1 MDQSP
6 PAPSDIQR
14 RRLLQV
20 AGLGIAAASIGQP
33 ALASASVQHVASV
46 ALDRDVVRIAAVQS
60 HAVADIS
67 TNLASMLDAIDR
79 IQTQASKKDLIV
91 FHATALH
98 GIAPRNLAD
107 ARKMT
112 IHLNDPIVTAIGFK
126 AMQHR
131 VYISFSAYTTDVAW
145 PDAIIPRQF
154 LIGPDGKIV
163 LAAWQATHD
172 ETMPFL
178 ASVERVLDRYVEM
191 YGRDAVLPVVR
202 TNIGNIAFAS
212 AHGSPEIYRALALKD
227 AEIVIRATY
236 AAPARW
242 DVQASAAYNSCFT
255 IAAASAVALHAA
267 HNEDAST
274 FHGGGSVVVGPSG
287 ETLAEAGSQWEQ
299 TISANL
305 PVAHAR
311 ATRNTIQTHSA
322 MILPIYARH
331 LTLA

>member
-6 PAPSDIQR
+6 LAPSDIQR

-20 AGLGIAAASIGQP
+20 AGLGIAVASIGQP

-46 ALDRDVVRIAAVQS
+46 ALDRDVVRVAAVQS
-60 HAVADIS
+60 HPVADIAA
-67 TNLASMLDAIDR
+67 NLESLLGAIDR
-79 IQTQASKKDLIV
+79 MQTQASKKDLIV
-91 FHATALH
+91 FHAAALH
-98 GIAPRNLAD
+98 SIAPRDLAD
-107 ARKMT
+107 AKKAAIRM
-112 IHLNDPIVTAIGFK
+112 NDPIVTAIGFK

-154 LIGPDGKIV
+154 LIGPDGKIA

-172 ETMPFL
+172 ETRPFL
-178 ASVERVLDRYVEM
+178 ASVERMLERYVEL

-202 TNIGNIAFAS
+202 TNIGNIALAS
-212 AHGSPEIYRALALKD
+212 AQGAPEIYRALALKD
-227 AEIVIRATY
+227 AEIIIRAEN

-267 HNEDAST
+267 HNEDVST

-299 TISANL
+299 TIAANL
-305 PVAHAR
+305 PIAHAR
-311 ATRNTIQTHSA
+311 AKRSTLQTHSA